1 MIKRNDDKIIRYI
14 HGSEDSTDVDVI
26 YVFDALP
33 GIDDCKHFC
42 DGNGNENGNIII
54 VKNGVVASAFKGSV
68 DEVNNALFYTYPLHS
83 QEFPLIIQRPVERD
97 IMLKDI
103 KVVRKILSSFSRT
116 QFRCDIKEALRSG
129 WGKRLNT
136 LKNLDYNSIDF
147 SSIPKTSKDDLLKT
161 LAFQIGQAIALHE
174 GIELYTKR
182 SIADYFPELRD
193 YLYRVVSSSDVIIK
207 FIHRYVSLLEELP
220 VKTIDKNIIR
230 VSGTPEGLYNLD
242 TEEKM
247 H

>member
-1 MIKRNDDKIIRYI
+1 MINRTNDKIIRYI

-26 YVFDALP
+26 YVFDSLP
-33 GIDDCKHFC
+33 GIADCKRFC
-42 DGNGNENGNIII
+42 DGNGNENGNIIV

-97 IMLKDI
+97 VMLKDI

-116 QFRCDIKEALRSG
+116 QFRCNIKESLRSD
-129 WGKRLNT
+129 WGKRLYT
-136 LKNLDYNSIDF
+136 LENLDYNSIDF
-147 SSIPKTSKDDLLKT
+147 SSISKTSKEDLLKT

-174 GIELYTKR
+174 GVELYTKR
-182 SIADYFPELRD
+182 AIADYFPELKD
-193 YLYRVVSSSDVIIK
+193 CLYRVASSSDIIIK
-207 FIHRYVSLLEELP
+207 FIHRYVLLLEKIP
-220 VKTIDKNIIR
+220 VETIDKNIIR
-230 VSGTPEGLYNLD
+230 VSGTSEGLYNLD
-242 TEEKM
+242 TEEKI

>member
-1 MIKRNDDKIIRYI
+1 MIKRNNNKIIRYV

-33 GIDDCKHFC
+33 DIADCKRFC
-42 DGNGNENGNIII
+42 DGNGNENGNIIV
-54 VKNGVVASAFKGSV
+54 VKNGVVESAFKGSV

-97 IMLKDI
+97 VMLKDI

-116 QFRCDIKEALRSG
+116 QFRCAIKESLRNG
-129 WGKRLNT
+129 WEKRLNT

-147 SSIPKTSKDDLLKT
+147 SSIPKTSKEDLLKT

-174 GIELYTKR
+174 RVELYTKR
-182 SIADYFPELRD
+182 EIAQYFTELRD
-193 YLYRVVSSSDVIIK
+193 YLYRLECSSDIIIK
-207 FIHRYVSLLEELP
+207 FIHRYVLILEKLP
-220 VKTIDKNIIR
+220 VETIDKNIIR
-230 VSGTPEGLYNLD
+230 VSGMPEGLYDLNAEGKIL
-242 TEEKM
+242 
-247 H
+247 